1 MDSIKLVNLINES
14 FLSPLLNDKDI
25 TDISY
30 NGQDIYYQHNYLGR
44 RKSDIT
50 IDVSSAKDFVR
61 QIANLSDKQFSFQNP
76 KLDVSV
82 GKYRINAVHPSI
94 ARRNNEPCLHFNL
107 RIASDVLLITN
118 ESPFLNAKLISLIR
132 VLLRSKMSIVI
143 GGQTGSGKTEFQKYL
158 ISQMEDYTRIIVID
172 SVLELDMQYFN
183 ENLDINIWQADER
196 NNEFKIQELVKNALR
211 CNPDWLIV
219 AESRGK
225 EMVEVLN
232 SAMTGH
238 PIITTIH
245 ALNIDSMPTR
255 IGRMVMM
262 NEQNT
267 DFETLM
273 QDIYYH
279 FRFFFYLKRMINN
292 EGRVLRFI
300 EEIAEIDENGHK
312 HTIYMNNL
320 KKEQFFPIR
329 NQVLELLDYKND
341 DEFKKYFVK
350 EEKA

>member
-1 MDSIKLVNLINES
+1 MDLIKLNNLISES
-14 FLSPLLNDKDI
+14 FLSPLLNDSDI

-30 NGQDIYYQHNYLGR
+30 NGFDIYYQHNFLGR
-44 RKSDIT
+44 KKADVT
-50 IDVSSAKDFVR
+50 IDASNAKDFIR
-61 QIANLSDKQFSFQNP
+61 QIANLADKQFSFQNP
-76 KLDVSV
+76 KLDVSI

-94 ARRNNEPCLHFNL
+94 ARRNNEPCLHFNFRL
-107 RIASDVLLITN
+107 ASNHLLITN
-118 ESPFLNAKLISLIR
+118 DSSFLNAKLICLIR
-132 VLLRSKMSIVI
+132 VLLKSHVSIVI

-158 ISQMEDYTRIIVID
+158 ISEMSDYTRVIVID
-172 SVLELDMQYFN
+172 SVLELDN
-183 ENLDINIWQADER
+183 PSLNPNLDINIWQADEK
-196 NNEFKIQELVKNALR
+196 NHESNIQELVRNALR

-262 NEQNT
+262 NEQKL

-279 FRFFFYLKRMINN
+279 FRFYFYLKRKIDKN
-292 EGRVLRFI
+292 GHVIRYI
-300 EEIAEIDENGHK
+300 EEIAEMSEDGK
-312 HTIYMNNL
+312 KQTIYQMYQG
-320 KKEQFFPIR
+320 KEFYYPIR
-329 NQVLELLDYKND
+329 EEVLELLDYED
-341 DEFKKYFVK
+341 DEDFKKYYLMTI
-350 EEKA
+350 

>member
-1 MDSIKLVNLINES
+1 MDIYKLNALIKES
-14 FLSPLLNDKDI
+14 FLSPLLQDSDI

-30 NGQDIYYQHNYLGR
+30 NGFDIYYQHNYLGR
-44 RKSDIT
+44 KKADIS
-50 IDVSSAKDFVR
+50 IDMSGAKDFIR
-61 QIANLSDKQFSFQNP
+61 QIANLADKQFSFQNP
-76 KLDVSV
+76 KLDVSI
-82 GKYRINAVHPSI
+82 GKYRINAVHSSI
-94 ARRNNEPCLHFNL
+94 ARCNNQPCLHFNF
-107 RIASDVLLITN
+107 RIASDTLLITN
-118 ESPFLNAKLISLIR
+118 DSSFLNAKLVSLIK
-132 VLLRSKMSIVI
+132 VLLKSHVSMII

-158 ISQMEDYTRIIVID
+158 LSEMENYTRVIVID
-172 SVLELDMQYFN
+172 SVLELDN
-183 ENLDINIWQADER
+183 SSLNPNLDINIWQADEK
-196 NNEFKIQELVKNALR
+196 NNETNIQELVRNALR

-262 NEQNT
+262 NEQKQ

-279 FRFFFYLKRMINN
+279 FRFYFYLKRKINK

-300 EEIAEIDENGHK
+300 EEIAEIDEKGVK
-312 HTIYMNNL
+312 HSIY
-320 KKEQFFPIR
+320 KKYQGKELYYPIR
-329 NQVLELLDYKND
+329 DEVLELLDYEDEKN
-341 DEFKKYFVK
+341 FIQYFVK
-350 EEKA
+350 EKKQ

>member
-1 MDSIKLVNLINES
+1 MDVSKLNNLINES
-14 FLSPLLNDKDI
+14 FLSPLLKDDDI

-30 NGQDIYYQHNYLGR
+30 NGFDIYYQHNYYGR
-44 RKSDIT
+44 KKADIS
-50 IDVSSAKDFVR
+50 IDATNAKDFIR
-61 QIANLSDKQFSFQNP
+61 QIANLADKQFSFQNP

-94 ARRNNEPCLHFNL
+94 ARRNNQPCLHFNF
-107 RIASDVLLITN
+107 RIASDYLLITN
-118 ESPFLNAKLISLIR
+118 NSPFLNVKLISLIR
-132 VLLRSKMSIVI
+132 VLLKSHVSMII

-158 ISQMEDYTRIIVID
+158 LSEMNNYTRVIVID
-172 SVLELDMQYFN
+172 SVLELDN
-183 ENLDINIWQADER
+183 SLWNPNLDINIWQSDEK
-196 NNEFKIQELVKNALR
+196 NNETKIQELVRNALR

-225 EMVEVLN
+225 EMAEVLN

-262 NEQNT
+262 NEQKQ

-273 QDIYYH
+273 QDVYYH
-279 FRFFFYLKRMINN
+279 FRFYFYLKKKINN

-300 EEIAEIDENGHK
+300 EEIAEIDESGVK
-312 HTIYMNNL
+312 HTIY
-320 KKEQFFPIR
+320 KKTHGKECYYPLRKEALNI
-329 NQVLELLDYKND
+329 LEYED
-341 DEFKKYFVK
+341 DEEFKKYFVR
-350 EEKA
+350 EENK

>member
-1 MDSIKLVNLINES
+1 MDISKLTSLIDES
-14 FLSPLLNDKDI
+14 FLSPLLKDDDI

-30 NGQDIYYQHNYLGR
+30 NGFDIYYQHNFFGR
-44 RKSDIT
+44 KKADIT
-50 IDVSSAKDFVR
+50 IDANGAKDFIR
-61 QIANLSDKQFSFQNP
+61 QIANLADKQFSFQNP
-76 KLDVSV
+76 KLDVSI

-94 ARRNNEPCLHFNL
+94 ARRNNQPCLHFNF
-107 RIASDVLLITN
+107 RIASNYLLITN
-118 ESPFLNAKLISLIR
+118 TSSFLNAKLISLIR
-132 VLLRSKMSIVI
+132 VLLKSHMSIII

-158 ISQMEDYTRIIVID
+158 LSEMKNYTRVIVID
-172 SVLELDMQYFN
+172 SVLELDN
-183 ENLDINIWQADER
+183 PLLNPNLDINIWQADEK
-196 NNEFKIQELVKNALR
+196 NNETKIQELVRNALR

-262 NEQNT
+262 NEQKQ
-267 DFETLM
+267 DFQMLM

-279 FRFFFYLKRMINN
+279 FRFYFYLKRKINN
-292 EGRVLRFI
+292 EGRVSRFI
-300 EEIAEIDENGHK
+300 EEIAEMDEQGKK
-312 HTIYMNNL
+312 HVIY
-320 KKEQFFPIR
+320 KRIRDKEFYYPIR
-329 NQVLELLDYKND
+329 REVLNLLDYEK
-341 DEFKKYFVK
+341 DEEFIKTYVK
-350 EEKA
+350 EDKQ